1 MKAVVAAFN
10 QEKALVGAFSVI
22 TNLRIGF
29 VWISNAERQL
39 QFQLQHCLLCHP
51 RPWLI
56 LFWVNQ
62 PFGCFDFVFWGPGD
76 ATHWQVAT
84 GNMTGNIFFRQC
96 VSPVLFETEHWS
108 PQAHHKYKY
117 IIQFTDTC
125 NNVIVDNTI
134 HNVHLHCTAAWCSKT
149 RSVGA

>member
-62 PFGCFDFVFWGPGD
+62 PIGCFDFVFWGPG
-76 ATHWQVAT
+76 AHWQGAT
-84 GNMTGNIFFRQC
+84 KHDWQYIFPA
-96 VSPVLFETEHWS
+96 VSPVQFETEHWS
-108 PQAHHKYKY
+108 PQAHNKYKY

-125 NNVIVDNTI
+125 NNVIDNTI